1 MYYLSFL
8 FIISVIFISPSIYA
22 ASSELDS
29 KDISLPKTVQYCKSV
44 QDNALSILASYKDE
58 NFSNNL
64 IEYSKSYPIDND
76 CYRWQLVILN
86 NLRKLS
92 LQPIGY
98 RDYMFERIRS
108 TDDDFK
114 SELML
119 HVFRYSL
126 GLSPLSE
133 QEWATVKT
141 SLQVSNELTV
151 LAVMLGL
158 VASSKEGDLELDN
171 KMSDLFEMATKN
183 NLAAPNQVGLSRAIE
198 LFLTITIEQ
207 RPDLFSTYYNKYF
220 YLLDERGMGN
230 ITEEAIVFFNDN
242 QNEIGLR
249 FIETFIGNVSVEGG
263 VDKNLFSLLYKMH
276 REKEFSEFYNH
287 AVTVLVNN
295 NPDEIRNIILSANL
309 NKMKKDLLILEY
321 QLDKPGE
328 YSIEKYSNQL
338 FDEQIRQQQ
347 KAAEYL
353 LAFGTRSAV
362 VKVDV
367 INKLTSISISKDKIS
382 STKLIISLLNVL
394 ENIGVQDP
402 QTINIFLGALEDT
415 DPKIQRQ
422 AMAGLESIGAD
433 AMPEYNRNFKM
444 YSVKVQA
451 LVIEVMGS
459 FDSGKVTTIK
469 FLSRVTPRNEKMK
482 FAISDAVA
490 ELNAF

>member
-1 MYYLSFL
+1 
-8 FIISVIFISPSIYA
+8 
-22 ASSELDS
+22 
-29 KDISLPKTVQYCKSV
+29 
-44 QDNALSILASYKDE
+44 
-58 NFSNNL
+58 
-64 IEYSKSYPIDND
+64 
-76 CYRWQLVILN
+76 
-86 NLRKLS
+86 
-92 LQPIGY
+92 
-98 RDYMFERIRS
+98 
-108 TDDDFK
+108 
-114 SELML
+114 
-119 HVFRYSL
+119 
-126 GLSPLSE
+126 
-133 QEWATVKT
+133 
-141 SLQVSNELTV
+141 
-151 LAVMLGL
+151 
-158 VASSKEGDLELDN
+158 
-171 KMSDLFEMATKN
+171 MA
-183 NLAAPNQVGLSRAIE
+183 
-198 LFLTITIEQ
+198 
-207 RPDLFSTYYNKYF
+207 
-220 YLLDERGMGN
+220 N